1 MKDKSPGVLLADVN
15 MDYTDP
21 EGLFDIILWG
31 IVLMAAIVLAYLLLF
46 GSF

>member
-1 MKDKSPGVLLADVN
+1 

-21 EGLFDIILWG
+21 QGLFDIILWS
-31 IVLMAAIVLAYLLLF
+31 IVLMAAIALAYLLLF